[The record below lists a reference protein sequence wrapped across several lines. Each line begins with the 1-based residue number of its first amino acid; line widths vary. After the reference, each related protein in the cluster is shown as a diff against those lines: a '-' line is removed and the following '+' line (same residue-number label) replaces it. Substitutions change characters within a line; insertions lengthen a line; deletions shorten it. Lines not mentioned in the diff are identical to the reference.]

1 MKSTNKMIISV
12 FSMDFFLNVI
22 SWYIYLY
29 LLYSVYLISVN
40 MIYFSLFYILRLII
54 STSISFILSYVADV
68 KGVNKV
74 MKLTLL
80 FYFIM
85 TIILFYYSK
94 LTLFLIYVY
103 LIIFETLFTL
113 YGILKYSLV
122 PKISNDLEKINSAY
136 ELSYSILM
144 VVGPLLALVLLRA
157 KIITLLIGLIP
168 LFIFILFVNKFFT
181 HTIESRNLSL
191 ISAIISAIR
200 NIFKKDLIRII
211 VLYVSL
217 TVVGLI
223 VNLSI
228 VNISEYLKT
237 NVGFIANFSLINV
250 VIGAG
255 SLISSIIIMKN
266 RYFNFSLILLSWII
280 LSFYPDIIFLL
291 YYFNFYFILEYIFF
305 IVSFFNGFSNSIIS
319 VFIVAKVQ
327 KISSEYTSTAFSIL
341 TFLSN
346 ILGVITL
353 YITGML
359 YILIYF
365 ILVFSSIFLF
375 ANVIVIIKLSTNN

>member
-1 MKSTNKMIISV
+1 MKSTNKIIISV

-29 LLYSVYLISVN
+29 LLYSVYLVSVN

-54 STSISFILSYVADV
+54 STFISFILSYVADV
-68 KGVNKV
+68 KGVDKV

-122 PKISNDLEKINSAY
+122 PKISNDLEKINSTY

-157 KIITLLIGLIP
+157 KIITLFIGLIP

-191 ISAIISAIR
+191 ISAIG

-250 VIGAG
+250 IIGAG

-319 VFIVAKVQ
+319 VFIAAKVQ
-327 KISSEYTSTAFSIL
+327 KISSEYTSITFSIL

-375 ANVIVIIKLSTNN
+375 ANVIIIIKLSTNN

>member
-68 KGVNKV
+68 KGVDKV

-80 FYFIM
+80 LYFIM

-157 KIITLLIGLIP
+157 KIITLFIGLIP

-191 ISAIISAIR
+191 ISAIR

-250 VIGAG
+250 IIGAG

-319 VFIVAKVQ
+319 VFIAAKVQ
-327 KISSEYTSTAFSIL
+327 KISSEYTSITFSIL

-346 ILGVITL
+346 ILGIITL
-353 YITGML
+353 YITGMF

-375 ANVIVIIKLSTNN
+375 ANVIIIIKLSTNN

>member
-54 STSISFILSYVADV
+54 STFISFILSYVADV
-68 KGVNKV
+68 KGVDKV

-144 VVGPLLALVLLRA
+144 VVGPLLELVLLRA
-157 KIITLLIGLIP
+157 KIITLFIGLIP

-191 ISAIISAIR
+191 ISAIR

-250 VIGAG
+250 IIGAG

-319 VFIVAKVQ
+319 VFIAAKVQ
-327 KISSEYTSTAFSIL
+327 KISSEYTSITFSIL

-353 YITGML
+353 YITGMF

-375 ANVIVIIKLSTNN
+375 ANVIIIIKLSTNN

>member
-1 MKSTNKMIISV
+1 
-12 FSMDFFLNVI
+12 MDFFLNVI

-29 LLYSVYLISVN
+29 LLYSVYLVSVN

-54 STSISFILSYVADV
+54 STFISFILSYVADV
-68 KGVNKV
+68 KGVDKV

-122 PKISNDLEKINSAY
+122 PKISNDLEKINSTY

-157 KIITLLIGLIP
+157 KIITLFIGLIP

-191 ISAIISAIR
+191 ISAIG

-250 VIGAG
+250 IIGAG

-319 VFIVAKVQ
+319 VFIAAKVQ
-327 KISSEYTSTAFSIL
+327 KISSEYTSITFSIL

-375 ANVIVIIKLSTNN
+375 ANVIIIIKLSTNN

>member
-54 STSISFILSYVADV
+54 STFISFILSYVADV
-68 KGVNKV
+68 KGVDKV

-157 KIITLLIGLIP
+157 KIITLFIGLIP

-181 HTIESRNLSL
+181 H
-191 ISAIISAIR
+191 
-200 NIFKKDLIRII
+200 
-211 VLYVSL
+211 Y
-217 TVVGLI
+217 
-223 VNLSI
+223 
-228 VNISEYLKT
+228 
-237 NVGFIANFSLINV
+237 
-250 VIGAG
+250 
-255 SLISSIIIMKN
+255 
-266 RYFNFSLILLSWII
+266 
-280 LSFYPDIIFLL
+280 
-291 YYFNFYFILEYIFF
+291 
-305 IVSFFNGFSNSIIS
+305 
-319 VFIVAKVQ
+319 
-327 KISSEYTSTAFSIL
+327 
-341 TFLSN
+341 
-346 ILGVITL
+346 
-353 YITGML
+353 
-359 YILIYF
+359 
-365 ILVFSSIFLF
+365 
-375 ANVIVIIKLSTNN
+375 